1 MNKSWRIISN
11 ATLIRINFIFISEYT
26 TKLWSWG
33 LCRSSSKMPTGA
45 FCPKQRRN
53 IIETCPCKTA
63 KWEGGQKTRGN
74 GAIAQMMR
82 FVFFF
87 ICLFAF
93 LHQNQYSSLQFFLLF
108 CTALQNWSNN
118 NWLLTPVPDSKSGRK
133 KVYSL

>member
-1 MNKSWRIISN
+1 MLRLFG
-11 ATLIRINFIFISEYT
+11 LIFFFSEYI

-33 LCRSSSKMPTGA
+33 LCLSSSKIPTGA
-45 FCPKQRRN
+45 FCPKQRTIRN

-87 ICLFAF
+87 IFLFAF
-93 LHQNQYSSLQFFLLF
+93 LHQNQYSSLQFFYYF
-108 CTALQNWSNN
+108 VQH
-118 NWLLTPVPDSKSGRK
+118 WLLTPVPDSESGRK
-133 KVYSL
+133 KFLNKFKKIQFW